1 MSLVIHNLHSS
12 FSHPLLQLVFV
23 HIMQEWVETNG
34 GVVAGTL
41 TCLRWM
47 SSKGIHSHYLFDNC
61 FEVLC
66 VVCRRVKITW
76 GCHWLSQSCSEVVFE
91 LHQHIH
97 TLWHSHNC
105 IVRLVGMQSS
115 NVVLQVPAYM
125 QLNKI
130 SETIYLYSGMHPWEH
145 HAYAGLQV
153 HEMAYRFRC
162 SKCRSRGMLYP
173 SLPWVLTKRLQISCL
188 RNLSLKRYFSCMS
201 ITRPSYAYLQV
212 QKERCKRP

>member
-130 SETIYLYSGMHPWEH
+130 SETTFIQECIHGNIMPMQDCRCMKWHTDSDVLS
-145 HAYAGLQV
+145 AGPGECCILLC
-153 HEMAYRFRC
+153 HGY
-162 SKCRSRGMLYP
+162 
-173 SLPWVLTKRLQISCL
+173 
-188 RNLSLKRYFSCMS
+188 
-201 ITRPSYAYLQV
+201 
-212 QKERCKRP
+212 